1 MVTSANRHPYELAE
15 HFSSHFRTLLH
26 PSEVVTMN
34 WPKMIV
40 EYGQAAAWIAIA
52 LSGLAV
58 FILTTGAKRTLPQK
72 LLSLAGCLA
81 AVLVAYESVGF
92 LRWATIKVNPL
103 KPVFRDAKKIAPEF
117 EFKLVAN
124 ESPRTLADYRGKV
137 VVLNLWATWCPPC
150 REEMPMLERLEQR
163 YGKDGLVVIAVSDEP
178 NERQAKFSE
187 FDGMP
192 FVKGRIDPGSRIA
205 GLYIQ
210 PDVARPVTHIID
222 RNGILRETLIA
233 GQSYE
238 SFEHSIKPYL

>member
-1 MVTSANRHPYELAE
+1 
-15 HFSSHFRTLLH
+15 
-26 PSEVVTMN
+26 MN

-40 EYGQAAAWIAIA
+40 EYGQAAAWIAISLSA
-52 LSGLAV
+52 LAI
-58 FILTTGAKRTLPQK
+58 FIIATRTKSTLPRK

-81 AVLVAYESVGF
+81 AVFVADESIGF
-92 LRWATIKVNPL
+92 LRWATTKVNPL
-103 KPVFRDAKKIAPEF
+103 KPVFRDANKIAPEF

-124 ESPRTLADYRGKV
+124 ESTRSLADYRGKV
-137 VVLNLWATWCPPC
+137 VILNLWATWCPPC
-150 REEMPMLERLEQR
+150 REEMPMLERLQQR

-178 NERQAKFSE
+178 NEQQAKFTE
-187 FDGMP
+187 FAGMP
-192 FVKGRIDPGSRIA
+192 FVKGRIDAGARIA

-238 SFEHSIKPYL
+238 SFERSFKPYL